1 MSVMTDRYRKE
12 YAVLDSVCF
21 DGFAITPNNSNT
33 YSQPTRGIY
42 VGTSGNLT
50 VQMIGYDSSNTI
62 LSFNN
67 VVAGTILPIR
77 VQIVYANTTANNLVG
92 LF

>member
-1 MSVMTDRYRKE
+1 MPDRFQKS

-21 DGFAITPNNSNT
+21 DGFSITANSSNVFT
-33 YSQPTRGIY
+33 QPTRALYIGA
-42 VGTSGNLT
+42 SGNLT
-50 VQMIGYDSSNTI
+50 VQMVGYNNSNTI
-62 LSFNN
+62 LSFSN

-77 VQIVYANTTANNLVG
+77 AQIVYANTTANNIVG